1 MRKQIIF
8 IAFLVVS
15 FITVQ
20 QVQAQQ
26 GELKINP
33 GLELGLPIGN
43 FSDVTDLG
51 FGATVKGLY
60 GVSDDGQVE
69 LTLGYLHFP
78 GKDFEGFEINYN
90 IIPIMA
96 GYRHSFGNFYGEGQL
111 GFAIAKSKTES
122 DFEMPDIPGM
132 DFDINTSSSAS
143 STEFSWAIGA
153 GYMFDQFDISLR
165 YQSIAASGSSL
176 DWLGLRVGYSFDL

>member
-8 IAFLVVS
+8 IVFLAFS
-15 FITVQ
+15 FITAQ

-33 GLELGLPIGN
+33 GLELGLPIGD
-43 FSDVTDLG
+43 FSDATDLG

-78 GKDFEGFEINYN
+78 GKDLEGFKINYN

-96 GYRHSFGNFYGEGQL
+96 GYRHFFDNFYGEAQL
-111 GFAIAKSKTES
+111 GFAIAKTKTKS
-122 DFEMPDIPGM
+122 DFEFDFPGVDVNM
-132 DFDINTSSSAS
+132 SASDS

-153 GYMFDQFDISLR
+153 GYMFDEFDISLR
-165 YQSIAASGSSL
+165 YQSIATSGSSL
-176 DWLGLRVGYSFDL
+176 DWIGLRVGYSFDI

>member
-8 IAFLVVS
+8 IAFLIGS

-26 GELKINP
+26 GEFKINP
-33 GLELGLPIGN
+33 GLELGLPMGDFGDATN
-43 FSDVTDLG
+43 LG

-69 LTLGYLHFP
+69 LTLGYLTFS
-78 GKDFEGFEINYN
+78 GKDDWGNVD

-96 GYRHSFGNFYGEGQL
+96 GYRHSFESFYAEGQL
-111 GFAIAKSKTES
+111 GFANVKTKV
-122 DFEMPDIPGM
+122 DLGM
-132 DFDINTSSSAS
+132 LGDVSSS

-153 GYMFDQFDISLR
+153 GYMFNAFDLSLR
-165 YQSIAASGSSL
+165 YQSVATSGSS
-176 DWLGLRVGYSFDL
+176 WGWIGLRVGYSFDL